1 LFKEGVKKM
10 KSIVFD
16 IKSMDDALDY
26 ASKELR
32 IQKDFIDINIL
43 EKKGVLGLMKSFKVE
58 ATVNVDPA
66 DLGYQTLKKM
76 FLNMGVEAKID
87 MHNEKENQII
97 YSVETDE
104 NPLLIGKNGK
114 TLEGIQVF
122 IRNIINTYTKEHMI
136 VLVDIGGYRENRKR
150 QLEIIATK
158 TAKEVAHSKIPAKL
172 EPMNAYERRIVHMK
186 LSDWRDVSTVSE
198 GEGSSRHLVIKPKR
212 R

>member
-1 LFKEGVKKM
+1 M
-10 KSIVFD
+10 KRIVFD

-32 IQKDFIDINIL
+32 IQKDFIDINVL

-66 DLGYQTLKKM
+66 DLGYQTLKKLL
-76 FLNMGVEAKID
+76 LNMGVEAKID

-97 YSVETDE
+97 YTVETDE

>member
-1 LFKEGVKKM
+1 M

-16 IKSMDDALDY
+16 IKSMNDALDY

-32 IQKDFIDINIL
+32 IQKDFIDINVL
-43 EKKGVLGLMKSFKVE
+43 EKKGVLGLMKSYKVE
-58 ATVNVDPA
+58 ATINVYPA
-66 DLGYQTLKKM
+66 DLGYQTLKKL
-76 FLNMGVEAKID
+76 FLNMNVDAKIEMKQRKD
-87 MHNEKENQII
+87 NQLI
-97 YSVETDE
+97 YTIETDE

-114 TLEGIQVF
+114 TLEGIQLF
-122 IRNIINTYTKEHMI
+122 IRNLINAYTDQHMI
-136 VLVDIGGYRENRKR
+136 VLVDIGGYRENRKK
-150 QLEIIATK
+150 QLEILATK
-158 TAKEVAHSKIPAKL
+158 TAKEVARSKIAAKL

>member
-1 LFKEGVKKM
+1 M

-16 IKSMDDALDY
+16 IKSMNDALDY

-58 ATVNVDPA
+58 ATINVNPA

-76 FLNMGVEAKID
+76 FLNMGVEAKIE
-87 MHNEKENQII
+87 MQKRMENQLI
-97 YSVETDE
+97 YTIETDE

-114 TLEGIQVF
+114 TLEGIQLF
-122 IRNIINTYTKEHMI
+122 IRNLINAYTDEHMI
-136 VLVDIGGYRENRKR
+136 VLVDIGGYRENRKK
-150 QLEIIATK
+150 QLEILATK
-158 TAKEVAHSKIPAKL
+158 TAKEVARSKIAAKL

>member
-1 LFKEGVKKM
+1 M

-32 IQKDFIDINIL
+32 IQKDFIDLNIL
-43 EKKGVLGLMKSFKVE
+43 EKKGVLGLMKSYKVE

-76 FLNMGVEAKID
+76 FLNMGVEAKIE
-87 MHNEKENQII
+87 MESRRENQIVYTI
-97 YSVETDE
+97 ETDE
-104 NPLLIGKNGK
+104 NPLLIGKSGK

-122 IRNIINTYTKEHMI
+122 IRNIINTYTKDHMI
-136 VLVDIGGYRENRKR
+136 VLVDIGGYRENRKK

-158 TAKEVAHSKIPAKL
+158 TAKEVARSKISAKL

>member
-1 LFKEGVKKM
+1 M

-16 IKSMDDALDY
+16 IKSMDDALNF

-43 EKKGVLGLMKSFKVE
+43 EKKGVLGLMKSYKVE
-58 ATVNVDPA
+58 ATINVNPE
-66 DLGYQTLKKM
+66 DLGYQTLKKL
-76 FLNMGVEAKID
+76 FLNMGVEAKIE
-87 MHNEKENQII
+87 MNQRKENQLI
-97 YSVETDE
+97 YTIETDE

-114 TLEGIQVF
+114 TLEGIQLF
-122 IRNIINTYTKEHMI
+122 IRNLINTYTDEHMI
-136 VLVDIGGYRENRKR
+136 VLVDIGGYRENRKK
-150 QLEIIATK
+150 QLEILATK
-158 TAKEVAHSKIPAKL
+158 TAKEVARSKINAKL

>member
-1 LFKEGVKKM
+1 M

-32 IQKDFIDINIL
+32 IQKDFIDINVL

-66 DLGYQTLKKM
+66 DLGYQTLKKL

-97 YSVETDE
+97 YTVETDE

>member
-1 LFKEGVKKM
+1 M

>member
-1 LFKEGVKKM
+1 M

-16 IKSMDDALDY
+16 IKSMNDALDY

-32 IQKDFIDINIL
+32 IQKDFIDINVL
-43 EKKGVLGLMKSFKVE
+43 EKKGVLGLMKSYKVE
-58 ATVNVDPA
+58 ATINVDPA
-66 DLGYQTLKKM
+66 DLGYQTLKKL
-76 FLNMGVEAKID
+76 FLNMNVEAKIE
-87 MHNEKENQII
+87 MSQRKENQLI
-97 YSVETDE
+97 YTIETDE

-114 TLEGIQVF
+114 TLEGIQLF
-122 IRNIINTYTKEHMI
+122 IRNLINAYTKEHMI
-136 VLVDIGGYRENRKR
+136 VLVDIGGYRENRKK
-150 QLEIIATK
+150 QLEILATK
-158 TAKEVAHSKIPAKL
+158 TAKEVARSKIAAKL